1 MSLFGLNS
9 KEIFE
14 FINFTAFPAWIL
26 LLIAPKHKLTNT
38 FVKIT
43 AFILSFDYLIFFLM
57 TLSGTTSINSYQDIL
72 LLFKA
77 TMDTLKGF
85 ANNFSEPKA
94 TEIAKAFA
102 SDTGFLTG
110 WVHFLAVDLLLGFQ
124 ISQDAEDVG
133 FSKIISIPLLVVT
146 FLFPPVGFILF
157 TCLKLLHFLFRR
169 EEKLE

>member
-9 KEIFE
+9 KEIFD
-14 FINFTAFPAWIL
+14 FINFTAFPAWFL

-57 TLSGTTSINSYQDIL
+57 TLSGTTSINNSQDIL
-72 LLFKA
+72 LLFKS
-77 TMDTLKGF
+77 TLDTLQSF
-85 ANNFSEPKA
+85 ANNFSEVKA
-94 TEIAKAFA
+94 TEISKAFA

-133 FSKIISIPLLVVT
+133 FSKIISIPLVVVT

-157 TCLKLLHFLFRR
+157 TLLKLLHHFFGA
-169 EEKLE
+169 EKKME